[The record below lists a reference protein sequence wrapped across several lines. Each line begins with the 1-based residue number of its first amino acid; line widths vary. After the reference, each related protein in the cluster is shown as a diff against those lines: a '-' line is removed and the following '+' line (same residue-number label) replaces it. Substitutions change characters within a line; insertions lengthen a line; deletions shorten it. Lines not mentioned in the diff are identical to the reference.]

1 MIIEA
6 IPRVVF
12 FVLQPVT
19 LSLIM
24 DDCNYPSQGV
34 YQLLEEKDASKI
46 LAYTGM

>member
-6 IPRVVF
+6 ILRVVF

-19 LSLIM
+19 VSLIM

-34 YQLLEEKDASKI
+34 CQLLEEKDASQI
-46 LAYTGM
+46 IAYTGM